1 MSTAAAV
8 QSDTLVAT
16 PNPGGLVRPRVSG
29 KFFYAGDEKLYV
41 KGVSYGPSSPAA
53 DGAPFPGN
61 ARGATSS

>member
-1 MSTAAAV
+1 
-8 QSDTLVAT
+8 
-16 PNPGGLVRPRVSG
+16 VSG